1 MVDSFYIVAF
11 THKTIPL
18 NEVGKLHIEED
29 KQLDRLNYA
38 KAFLNIEEIMLISTC
53 NRVEFLFK
61 YSGEVDQTFLSKFF
75 RTLFPYWTE
84 ETLDWAM
91 AKAQTFASWSAV
103 KHIFQV
109 TSSLDS
115 LVIGEREIITQVR
128 ESFERSRDNQLSG
141 DLIRVIIRKT
151 IETAKQVFTDTE
163 ISNKPVSVV
172 NLAYR
177 KLKAAGKIDGARILI
192 VGAGVTNS
200 AMVNN
205 LKKHT
210 PASVTIINRT
220 FSKAKQLADEINATA
235 LSLEDLSNYKKGF
248 DVLISCTGSTEPV
261 ISSALYANLLQN
273 ESDKKYLVDMAL
285 PSDFEASIPANYP
298 VEYIDIESLKEIAES
313 NLEERKAALSDC
325 EKIIDA
331 SLREFEQ
338 IVRVRQVELAM
349 GKVPEI
355 IKEIKNTAIQQ
366 VFARD
371 LEKLDP
377 SSRETLEKVL
387 TYMEKKYISVPMK
400 MAKEILVEGTR

>member
-1 MVDSFYIVAF
+1 MIDSFHIVAF

-18 NEVGKLHIEED
+18 NEVGKLHIEEE
-29 KQLDRLNYA
+29 KQIDRLNYV
-38 KAFLNIEEIMLISTC
+38 KAFLNIDEIMLISTC

-61 YSGEVDQTFLSKFF
+61 NSGAINTTFLATFF

-84 ETLDWAM
+84 ETLEWAIE
-91 AKAQTFASWSAV
+91 KAQIFSGWSAV

-128 ESFERSRDNQLSG
+128 EAFEKSRDNQLSG

-151 IETAKQVFTDTE
+151 IETAKQVFTETE

-177 KLKAAGKIDGARILI
+177 KLKAAGKIDGARILMI
-192 VGAGVTNS
+192 GAGVTNG

-210 PASVTIINRT
+210 PASVSIYNRT
-220 FSKAKQLADEINATA
+220 RAKAQTIASEINAMA
-235 LSLEDLSNYKKGF
+235 FSLEELAQHSKGF
-248 DVLISCTGSTEPV
+248 DVIISCTGSTLPV
-261 ISSALYANLLQN
+261 ISEALYTQLLGN
-273 ESDKKYLVDMAL
+273 ETDKKYLVDMAM
-285 PSDFEASIPANYP
+285 PSDFEASIVKNNV
-298 VEYIDIESLKEIAES
+298 VEYIDIESLKEIAE
-313 NLEERKAALSDC
+313 NNMEERKAALSDC
-325 EKIIDA
+325 ELIIDN
-331 SLREFEQ
+331 SIREFEQ
-338 IVRVRQVELAM
+338 IVRVRQVEVAM
-349 GKVPEI
+349 GKVPEM

-371 LEKLDP
+371 LEKLDA

-387 TYMEKKYISVPMK
+387 SYMEKKYISVPMK